1 MFKTFDMLD
10 HNCLLRKLRQEP
22 TIRSGHG
29 HTSPMS
35 RHGVFTDW

>member
-1 MFKTFDMLD
+1 MFKTFDRLD
-10 HNCLLRKLRQEP
+10 DNCLLGKLRQEP

-29 HTSPMS
+29 HTSLVS